1 MWRENVK
8 TIRNELI
15 ESFHHAGEDKLN
27 EKPAS
32 GGWSIAQVVLH
43 LAGAET
49 RFMELALRSATETM
63 EKGEKVDLT
72 VFDDPAHKMIAPI
85 DPPDEHR
92 AFDELIEALRA
103 SRQLTERLESSYTS
117 EELEQKTMD
126 HHRFGTMPIEQVFEL
141 LGRHEKRHIRQI
153 HRIKEQITRP

>member
-8 TIRNELI
+8 TIRNELMD
-15 ESFHHAGEDKLN
+15 SFRDVEEDKLN

-49 RFMELALRSATETM
+49 RFMELALHSATEHM
-63 EKGEKVDLT
+63 GEGGKVDLT

-85 DPPDEHR
+85 DPPDQHKTC
-92 AFDELIEALRA
+92 DELLA
-103 SRQLTERLESSYTS
+103 SLHTSRRLTERLETSYTP
-117 EELEQKTMD
+117 EELEKKTMD
-126 HHRFGTMPIEQVFEL
+126 HHRFGIMPIEQVFEL
-141 LGRHEKRHIRQI
+141 LGRHENRHIRQI
-153 HRIKEQITRP
+153 NRIKEHITRT

>member
-15 ESFHHAGEDKLN
+15 DSFHDAREDELN

-92 AFDELIEALRA
+92 TLNELIESLHA

-126 HHRFGTMPIEQVFEL
+126 HHRFGIMPIEQVFEL